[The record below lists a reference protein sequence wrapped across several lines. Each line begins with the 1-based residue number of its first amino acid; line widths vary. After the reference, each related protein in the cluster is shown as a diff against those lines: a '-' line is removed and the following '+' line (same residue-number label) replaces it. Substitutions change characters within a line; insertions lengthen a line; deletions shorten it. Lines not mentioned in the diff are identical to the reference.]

1 MLFLFFQFGHSSV
14 FRIAMPTNPWHVFT
28 ATRFQCGV
36 LRRRALGVFG
46 ACGGMHV
53 GVLFWNPIVC
63 VDGVVAQSKTFM
75 ECRQCEKHE
84 NRLPI
89 RGAVQTIRTKIL
101 VFRSGKVLFVGR
113 AVVMATHHNIS
124 CFHPCFPSFCLFS
137 PRLQIVI
144 LTKMVMTGM
153 IVIIEPGSPVQM
165 VVAILVMETYLLI
178 VLKTSPFISDADDVS
193 VFVSSLALV
202 LTTLGGLVLFLDPE
216 ELFFHRKAI
225 GVGIIAMNVSVLVL
239 QFSVLIFIKCGLEEG
254 VSSTLKVIRRTSVL
268 PVVVDG
274 EDTEFASVK
283 NWGRSPQ

>member
-1 MLFLFFQFGHSSV
+1 M
-14 FRIAMPTNPWHVFT
+14 
-28 ATRFQCGV
+28 
-36 LRRRALGVFG
+36 
-46 ACGGMHV
+46 
-53 GVLFWNPIVC
+53 
-63 VDGVVAQSKTFM
+63 
-75 ECRQCEKHE
+75 
-84 NRLPI
+84 
-89 RGAVQTIRTKIL
+89 
-101 VFRSGKVLFVGR
+101 
-113 AVVMATHHNIS
+113 
-124 CFHPCFPSFCLFS
+124 
-137 PRLQIVI
+137 I

-274 EDTEFASVK
+274 EDTEFSSVK